1 MEKKSLRYQL
11 LSFRWAINGLSEFFR
26 TEFKA
31 RIHSIATVLAV
42 FTGFILK
49 VSLTEWCLICT
60 AIALVFITEIF
71 NTAMETIAGTLPDK
85 FDNKRRI
92 IKDMCAGAVLI
103 SSIGA
108 FFIGILIFTPKI
120 IELWQEKP

>member
-1 MEKKSLRYQL
+1 MEKKSLKYQIS
-11 LSFRWAINGLSEFFR
+11 SFRWAINGLSEFFR

-31 RIHSIATVLAV
+31 WIHCIATTLAV
-42 FTGFILK
+42 ITGFILK
-49 VSLTEWCLICT
+49 VSLTEWCLVCI
-60 AIALVFITEIF
+60 AIVLVFITEIF
-71 NTAMETIAGTLPDK
+71 NTAMETIVDTVPDK

-108 FFIGILIFTPKI
+108 LLIGILVFLPKI
-120 IELWQEKP
+120 IEL